1 VHPNVLTLEQAAALA
16 SMPAAV
22 ARRHAASGRIPGVR
36 IGRPWRF
43 WRPSVLLAVTGVSVS
58 DGGHNDL
65 AEVVD
70 AAALGELLGIPER
83 TVCTLM
89 RQKQIPGQK
98 VAGRW
103 RAHWP
108 TIRHRISAG
117 GPLVPKPSS
126 QLQPQPRPRAAECE
140 VMA

>member
-1 VHPNVLTLEQAAALA
+1 MHPNVLTLKQAAALA

-43 WRPSVLLAVTGVSVS
+43 WRPSVLLAVTGVSLPDSECGDV
-58 DGGHNDL
+58 

-70 AAALGELLGIPER
+70 AAALGALLGIPEQ
-83 TVCTLM
+83 TVCALM
-89 RQKQIPGQK
+89 RQGKIPGQK

-108 TIRHRISAG
+108 TIRHRISVG
-117 GPLVPKPSS
+117 GPLVPTHSP
-126 QLQPQPRPRAAECE
+126 QPQPRLAERE
-140 VMA
+140 VVA

>member
-1 VHPNVLTLEQAAALA
+1 MHPNVLTLQQAASLA

-43 WRPSVLLAVTGVSVS
+43 WRPSVVLAVTGVSIP
-58 DGGHNDL
+58 D
-65 AEVVD
+65 AEHVDVAEIVD
-70 AAALGELLGIPER
+70 AAALGELLGIPEQ
-83 TVCTLM
+83 TICALM
-89 RQKQIPGQK
+89 RQGQIPGQK

-108 TIRHRISAG
+108 TVRHRISVG
-117 GPLVPKPSS
+117 GPLVPACAG
-126 QLQPQPRPRAAECE
+126 QPQPRLRTADRE
-140 VMA
+140 VVA